1 MPQFIIEPG
10 FSERDG
16 GAIVALLRQYE
27 AGLGVSLCF
36 QGFEAELAGLPGAYA
51 PPRGQMLLAR
61 APDDGRLIGL
71 VALRSVPGAP
81 DLCEMKRLYVSPS
94 ARALGLGR
102 ALALAIMEEAR
113 RLGYARMCL
122 DTLPGMSEAQA
133 LYRSLG
139 FGQTGISRPETG
151 VSRPETGV
159 SRPETGVSRSE
170 TGASRSEPT
179 VLLFERELARP

>member
-1 MPQFIIEPG
+1 
-10 FSERDG
+10 
-16 GAIVALLRQYE
+16 
-27 AGLGVSLCF
+27 
-36 QGFEAELAGLPGAYA
+36 
-51 PPRGQMLLAR
+51 MLLAR
-61 APDDGRLIGL
+61 APGDRRLIGL
-71 VALRSVPGAP
+71 VALRCVPGAP

>member
-10 FSERDG
+10 FSERDR
-16 GAIVALLRQYE
+16 GAIVTLLRQYE

-61 APDDGRLIGL
+61 APGDRRLIGL
-71 VALRSVPGAP
+71 VALRCVPGAP

-94 ARALGLGR
+94 ARGLGLGR
-102 ALALAIMEEAR
+102 TLALAIMEEAR

-139 FGQTGISRPETG
+139 FGQTG
-151 VSRPETGV
+151 VSRPQTGV
-159 SRPETGVSRSE
+159 SRPETGVSRSK
-170 TGASRSEPT
+170 PT